1 MENAKHHFM
10 IGLLLS
16 STTALFWGMI
26 PIALKLSSGFADPVT
41 LTWARFTFAAVVVFL
56 WQWQHHKLYELRSLN
71 RAEWFRLIASG
82 LFLIVNYTLFAWGL
96 TYLRPEVAQL
106 AMQVSPIFMALGG
119 YVFLKERISLPQAV
133 CFCVLIVGLLIFF
146 HPVLMGTYEGN
157 MHTLITGL
165 VIIFISAF
173 SWCIYAL
180 TQKTLF
186 HKLSSSNILLMI
198 YILATVT
205 MAPFSTPSKLM
216 TMSSDDTW
224 VMLFC
229 CINTI
234 VAYGAFTQA
243 LRYWQTVQVSAV
255 IALVPVVVF
264 VLTELCVL
272 FGLWSNIISES
283 HLDWISYLGMI
294 LVVMAAVSVQIV
306 SARAGRKKKAKA
318 KVIEARAV

>member
-133 CFCVLIVGLLIFF
+133 CFGVLIVGLLVFF

-157 MHTLITGL
+157 MHALITGL

>member
-1 MENAKHHFM
+1 MESSKHNFI
-10 IGLLLS
+10 IGLMLS

-56 WQWQHHKLYELRSLN
+56 WQWQHHKLYEFRSLN
-71 RAEWFRLIASG
+71 RNEWFRLFGSG
-82 LFLIVNYTLFAWGL
+82 LFLIINYTFFAWGV

-119 YVFLKERISLPQAV
+119 YLFLKERISVPQIV
-133 CFCVLIVGLLIFF
+133 CFGLLIVGLLIFF
-146 HPVLMGTYEGN
+146 HPVLMGTYDGD
-157 MHTLITGL
+157 MHTLITGV

-180 TQKTLF
+180 MQKTLF

-198 YILATVT
+198 YLFAMVT

-216 TMSSDDTW
+216 TMSGDDTW
-224 VMLFC
+224 IMLFC

-255 IALVPVVVF
+255 IAMVPVVVF

-283 HLDWISYLGMI
+283 HLDWMSYLGMI

-306 SARAGRKKKAKA
+306 SARAGHKKKAKA
-318 KVIEARAV
+318 KTVEAHAM